1 MPRIYSF
8 LLFFNLVNS
17 YLMIQNI
24 KKFFFIIICM
34 SITAFVV
41 IMLDAFF
48 SLPDE
53 ISGILYFISIGIAVS
68 GALNYYR

>member
-1 MPRIYSF
+1 MG
-8 LLFFNLVNS
+8 
-17 YLMIQNI
+17 
-24 KKFFFIIICM
+24 
-34 SITAFVV
+34 ITAFVV

-48 SLPDE
+48 NLPDE

>member
-1 MPRIYSF
+1 
-8 LLFFNLVNS
+8 
-17 YLMIQNI
+17 MIQNI

>member
-1 MPRIYSF
+1 MPRIYSL

-24 KKFFFIIICM
+24 KKFFFIITCM
-34 SITAFVV
+34 GITAFVV
-41 IMLDAFF
+41 IMLDAFLN
-48 SLPDE
+48 LPDE